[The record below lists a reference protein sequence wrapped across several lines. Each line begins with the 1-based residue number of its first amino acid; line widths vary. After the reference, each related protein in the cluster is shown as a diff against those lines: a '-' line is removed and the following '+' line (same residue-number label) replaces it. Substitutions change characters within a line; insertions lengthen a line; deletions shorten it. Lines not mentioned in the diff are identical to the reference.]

1 MSEENE
7 NKAEPVP
14 QKQLGYDPNAAIA
27 DRLSRLDCEAGE
39 AILAIKINVSADSEG
54 TKLGIGVRIIGPKTE
69 KVKSLVGG
77 LLTMGAHNVA
87 EAIRDAVKPMLTEDF
102 TAPILLATEKE
113 FAEAIGEGRKKN
125 GAGET
130 PATPSEEVPH
140 GV

>member
-14 QKQLGYDPNAAIA
+14 QKQLGHDPNAAIA

-54 TKLGIGVRIIGPKTE
+54 TKIGIGVRIVGPKIE
-69 KVKSLVGG
+69 KVKSMVGG
-77 LLTMGAHNVA
+77 LLTMGAQNVA

-113 FAEAIGEGRKKN
+113 FAEAIGEGRKAKDL
-125 GAGET
+125 ET
-130 PATPSEEVPH
+130 SEEVPH
-140 GV
+140 ANE

>member
-27 DRLSRLDCEAGE
+27 DRLTRLDCETGE

-54 TKLGIGVRIIGPKTE
+54 TKLGIGVRIVGPKTE

-102 TAPILLATEKE
+102 TAPPLLATATEL
-113 FAEAIGEGRKKN
+113 AEAIGGGRKAKDPK
-125 GAGET
+125 T
-130 PATPSEEVPH
+130 SEEVPH

>member
-1 MSEENE
+1 MSEENKS
-7 NKAEPVP
+7 KAEPVP

-54 TKLGIGVRIIGPKTE
+54 TKLGIGVRIVGPKIE
-69 KVKSLVGG
+69 NVKSMVGG

-87 EAIRDAVKPMLTEDF
+87 EAICDAVKPMLTEDF

-113 FAEAIGEGRKKN
+113 FAEAIGEGRKAKDP
-125 GAGET
+125 ET
-130 PATPSEEVPH
+130 SEEVPH
-140 GV
+140 ADE

>member
-1 MSEENE
+1 MNEENE

-54 TKLGIGVRIIGPKTE
+54 TKLGIGVRIIGPKAE

-113 FAEAIGEGRKKN
+113 FAEAIGKGRKAKDP
-125 GAGET
+125 ET
-130 PATPSEEVPH
+130 SEEVPH

>member
-7 NKAEPVP
+7 VKAEVP
-14 QKQLGYDPNAAIA
+14 PKQLGYDPNAAIA
-27 DRLSRLDCEAGE
+27 NRLSRLDCEDGE

-54 TKLGIGVRIIGPKTE
+54 TKLGIGVRIVGPKAE

-113 FAEAIGEGRKKN
+113 FAEVIGKGRKAKDP
-125 GAGET
+125 ET
-130 PATPSEEVPH
+130 SEEVPH
-140 GV
+140 GDE

>member
-1 MSEENE
+1 MSEEN
-7 NKAEPVP
+7 KSAEEIP

-113 FAEAIGEGRKKN
+113 FVEVIGEGRKAKDP
-125 GAGET
+125 ET
-130 PATPSEEVPH
+130 SEEVPH
-140 GV
+140 GDE